1 MSRTVRVRYEYSN
14 AAGVEVQYG
23 TLLVR
28 EPIWPDTVLDSRGVD
43 S

>member
-14 AAGVEVQYG
+14 AAAGVEVQYG

-28 EPIWPDTVLDSRGVD
+28 EPIWPDTVLDTVL
-43 S
+43 